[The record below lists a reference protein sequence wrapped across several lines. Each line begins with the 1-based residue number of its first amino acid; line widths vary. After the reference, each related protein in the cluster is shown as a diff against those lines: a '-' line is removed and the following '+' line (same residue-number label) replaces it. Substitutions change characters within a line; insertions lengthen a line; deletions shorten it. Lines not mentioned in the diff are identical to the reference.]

1 MNLVEFIQQQVRMTL
16 WAEPEA
22 MAELSEEQFNW
33 QPPGRANSIA
43 VTALHA
49 FAIEDA
55 FIQRM
60 LLKTATIWESGGW
73 AAQIGVD
80 AIPDLGNGWKLEQ
93 QRPFSRP
100 LVMAY
105 GQAVQAATHRYL
117 DTLTPELLAQP
128 VEMGGR
134 PGTAAALLSIL
145 VIHNVS
151 HGGEIAALKGC
162 LGFQGQP
169 V

>member
-1 MNLVEFIQQQVRMTL
+1 MTLVEFIQQQVRMTL
-16 WAEPEA
+16 WASPEA

-33 QPPGRANSIA
+33 QPPGRANSIGM
-43 VTALHA
+43 TLLHM
-49 FAIEDA
+49 FSIEDA
-55 FIQRM
+55 FIQRK
-60 LLKTATIWESGGW
+60 LLEVPTIWESGGW
-73 AAQIGVD
+73 AEQMGV
-80 AIPDLGNGWKLEQ
+80 AEIPGLGNGWQIGQ

-100 LVMAY
+100 LIMAY
-105 GQAVQAATHRYL
+105 GQAVQAATGRYL
-117 DTLTPELLAQP
+117 DTLTPEMLAQP

-145 VIHNVS
+145 VIHSVS

-162 LGFQGQP
+162 LGLQGQP